1 MNETMLFSIDVKTD
15 EVLVSSSE
23 KGSNKITFIERISK
37 DENVVLYNSV
47 VTLTSIVNETNI
59 DTKLFNSMDKVCGMV
74 YKKYKESK
82 S

>member
-1 MNETMLFSIDVKTD
+1 MNETILFSIDVKTD

-23 KGSNKITFIERISK
+23 KGSNKITFIERISR
-37 DENVVLYNSV
+37 DENIVLYNSV
-47 VTLTSIVNETNI
+47 VTLTSIVNETNL
-59 DTKLFNSMDKVCGMV
+59 DTKLFTSMDKVCQLA